1 MASRNEP
8 TREEAKAA
16 YIEIFKAEPATKKLR
31 TLIVE
36 YAEQKGG
43 LTLAFWKTFRGAPF
57 LHPDFNHPDAD
68 PMPRTVA
75 ESAQR
80 LGVPVSSAE
89 KILDD
94 TMAAV
99 RPLWLASS
107 EYQEDQK
114 RQQKLREIEKTR
126 PDQPPPT
133 GPKET
138 PPKT

>member
-1 MASRNEP
+1 MVNRNEP
-8 TREEAKAA
+8 TREQAKAA
-16 YIEIFKAEPATKKLR
+16 YVEIFKAEPGTKKFR
-31 TLIVE
+31 TLVVE

-80 LGVPVSSAE
+80 LGVPVSSVE
-89 KILDD
+89 KILND

-99 RPLWLASS
+99 RPLWLASP
-107 EYQEDQK
+107 EYQDEQK

-126 PDQPPPT
+126 PDHPPPT
-133 GPKET
+133 GPKGK
-138 PPKT
+138 PPQT